1 MTTKKTN
8 DELKSINQQ
17 TILHPA
23 TSIVQLM
30 DQGPRIMTEGKGI
43 YLKDSDGNEVMDG
56 IAGLW
61 CVNIGYGN
69 EELADAM
76 ADAARTMGYYHT
88 FTACSNEPQIE
99 LAEQLVPMA
108 PGKLNKVFFGSSGS
122 DANDT
127 IVKIVWHYNNLK
139 GRPEKKKIIARDN
152 AYHGT
157 NISGASLTGLKGF
170 HNQFDLPIKNI
181 IHTGN
186 PHYYAYCEAGE
197 SEEAFAARRVR
208 ELEEMILAE
217 GPDTVA
223 AFIAEPIMGA
233 GGVINPPKGYFE
245 GVKAVLKKYDILMIA
260 DEVICGYGRI
270 GYNFASELYNIEP
283 DLMASAKALTSGYF
297 PMSATYITDEIWETL
312 RYGSETLGG
321 FSHGYT
327 YSGHPI
333 GCAVALKNLEIM
345 KRLNLTQNAS
355 EVGAYLHERLAGAFG
370 NHPHVG
376 EVRGHGLLAA
386 VQMVVDRDPKKFF
399 NPACKIPARVAD
411 ACYQAGLIVRPLPS
425 IGAIALSPPLIMTKE
440 NVDQMVDKITLGLNE
455 VMDNLST
462 DDKA

>member
-1 MTTKKTN
+1 MSSKRSHEDLAKAN
-8 DELKSINQQ
+8 RDSI
-17 TILHPA
+17 IHPA

-30 DQGPRIMTEGKGI
+30 DQGPRIMSEGKGI
-43 YLKDSDGNEVMDG
+43 HLTDSHGNTVMDA

-61 CVNIGYGN
+61 CVNIGYGS
-69 EELADAM
+69 EELADTM

-99 LAEQLVPMA
+99 LAEKLVQMA

-139 GRPEKKKIIARDN
+139 GREQKKKIIARHN

-157 NISGASLTGLKGF
+157 NISAASLTGLPGF
-170 HNQFDLPIKNI
+170 HKMFDLPIQNI
-181 IHTGN
+181 IHTEN
-186 PHYYAYCEAGE
+186 PHYYAYAEPGE
-197 SEEAFAARRVR
+197 TEEQFSARRAQQ
-208 ELEEMILAE
+208 LEELILKE
-217 GPDTVA
+217 GPDTIA

-233 GGVINPPKGYFE
+233 GGVVPPAKGYFE
-245 GVKAVLKKYDILMIA
+245 AVQKILKKYDILMIA
-260 DEVICGYGRI
+260 DEVICGYGRT
-270 GYNFASELYNIEP
+270 GYNFGSELYNIKP
-283 DLMASAKALTSGYF
+283 DLMASAKGLTSGYF
-297 PMSATYITDEIWETL
+297 PMSAAYLTDEIWETL

-333 GCAVALKNLEIM
+333 GCAVGLKNLEIM
-345 KRLNLTQNAS
+345 DRLNLVQNAG
-355 EVGAYLHERLAGAFG
+355 EVGAYLHNRLNAAFG

-376 EVRGHGLLAA
+376 EIRGHGMLAA

-399 NPACKIPARVAD
+399 NPAKKIPARVAD
-411 ACYQAGLIVRPLPS
+411 ACYKAGVIVRPLPS

-440 NVDQMVDKITLGLNE
+440 QVDEMVDMIQQGMNE
-455 VMDNLST
+455 VLSNLSA
-462 DDKA
+462 DDKE